1 MARLI
6 PADNFCF
13 LSNTTSSQS
22 FVSCNPTSF
31 NRHRFDLFPSKQCLR
46 LRVLCGIKEKE
57 NVREAGKFDGVLT
70 GLRVDELEGA
80 SSVSESEDELGRSSG
95 SGEVGFDWN
104 WPPWK
109 DIPQRYK
116 LIGTTALAFVICN
129 MDKVVLCSLILR
141 YFYKHVIWYLCIV
154 KFTNIY

>member
-1 MARLI
+1 M
-6 PADNFCF
+6 
-13 LSNTTSSQS
+13 
-22 FVSCNPTSF
+22 
-31 NRHRFDLFPSKQCLR
+31 
-46 LRVLCGIKEKE
+46 
-57 NVREAGKFDGVLT
+57 REAGKFDGVLT

-129 MDKVVLCSLILR
+129 MDKVVLCSLFLR